1 MCSTSASFSCWL
13 QMLVPISS
21 LPIAALLIAV
31 AVAVDVAV
39 AVAVAAPVAVT
50 VVVIMINI
58 SEYYEWNPMTDI
70 SLHFNERQLN
80 NCKDV
85 DIAFTLIIHL
95 IESFF
100 GDLKTI
106 KIHKH
111 LFKNFLQLR
120 SARYGLKE

>member
-39 AVAVAAPVAVT
+39 AVAVAVAAPVAVT

-70 SLHFNERQLN
+70 SLHFNE
-80 NCKDV
+80 
-85 DIAFTLIIHL
+85 
-95 IESFF
+95 
-100 GDLKTI
+100 
-106 KIHKH
+106 IHKH